1 MSGGGTCMS
10 SRGESEA
17 EQHSEEATVLAQVR
31 EAIRS
36 LRFGQVTVIVHD
48 GAVVQIDRLERRR
61 LVRGGGSG
69 TGGRRE

>member
-1 MSGGGTCMS
+1 MS
-10 SRGESEA
+10 SRGESEG
-17 EQHSEEATVLAQVR
+17 EQSVDEVAMLMQVR

-61 LVRGGGSG
+61 LTRGGSG
-69 TGGRRE
+69 ASGRRE

>member
-1 MSGGGTCMS
+1 MS
-10 SRGESEA
+10 SRGESER
-17 EQHSEEATVLAQVR
+17 EQSVDEAAMLMQVR

-61 LVRGGGSG
+61 LTRGGSG
-69 TGGRRE
+69 ASGRRE

>member
-1 MSGGGTCMS
+1 MS
-10 SRGESEA
+10 SRGESDVEQSVDEA
-17 EQHSEEATVLAQVR
+17 SMLLQVR

-61 LVRGGGSG
+61 LTRGGSG
-69 TGGRRE
+69 AGGRRE